1 MFKLLQVVGYIN
13 SNKEIMVVDTGAA
26 CSVISARLVKKLGIE
41 ISKEKQKIR
50 VADGRESIVPV
61 TESTLITEHGVLAE
75 VKLVIVDIDYD
86 EKPILIGL
94 DWLEETREVVDV
106 ELKEIK
112 F

>member
-1 MFKLLQVVGYIN
+1 M
-13 SNKEIMVVDTGAA
+13 
-26 CSVISARLVKKLGIE
+26 GIDV
-41 ISKEKQKIR
+41 SKEKQKIR
-50 VADGRESIVPV
+50 VANGRESIVLV

>member
-1 MFKLLQVVGYIN
+1 
-13 SNKEIMVVDTGAA
+13 
-26 CSVISARLVKKLGIE
+26 LGIDV
-41 ISKEKQKIR
+41 SKEKQKIR
-50 VADGRESIVPV
+50 VANGRESIVLV